1 MSGAEIP
8 VIAAVVGAGASAY
21 GTFSQVQAGNAQK
34 DSLQSTRESNLLA
47 SKEQAEAY
55 EFESRQYERRGK
67 AIRTAAAQ
75 DEAKRYDDL
84 ESSLET
90 ISAIRSG
97 RGVDLD
103 SPTGR
108 AISDS
113 VSAKALTD
121 IRTSKSNYALEATS
135 GDLASALA
143 ARKAAFTTYAGQ
155 MGYDAGEASIRAADA
170 GINAAIAGG
179 IGRIAGLGLD
189 YARGPRMR
197 P

>member
-1 MSGAEIP
+1 MSGAEP
-8 VIAAVVGAGASAY
+8 FLLAAAVGSSAY
-21 GTFSQVQAGNAQK
+21 GTYQQVQAGNAQK
-34 DSLQSTRESNLLA
+34 EALQSSREANLLA

-55 EFESRQYERRGK
+55 QFEQRQYERRGQ

-75 DEAKRYDDL
+75 DETNRYDAL
-84 ESSLET
+84 QSNLET

-113 VSAKALTD
+113 VSSTALRD
-121 IRTSKSNYALEATS
+121 IRTSKSNYALEAANS
-135 GDLASALA
+135 DLAAALA
-143 ARKAAFTTYAGQ
+143 ARKAAYTTYAGQ
-155 MGYDAGEASIRAADA
+155 MGYDAADASIRAADA

-179 IGRIAGLGLD
+179 VGRIASLGID
-189 YARGPRMR
+189 YMR
-197 P
+197 PARLRP